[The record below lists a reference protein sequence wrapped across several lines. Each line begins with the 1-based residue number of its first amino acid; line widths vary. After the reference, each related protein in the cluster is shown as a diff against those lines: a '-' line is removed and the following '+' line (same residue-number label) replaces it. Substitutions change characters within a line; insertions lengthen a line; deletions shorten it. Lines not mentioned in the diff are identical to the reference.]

1 MTIQNFCIMFLFM
14 LISSFTPGPGNLL
27 ALDTMI
33 KNGWKDGQKLIWGIV
48 AGYMTVQYIC
58 TFAVVGLNA
67 YLSSALRV
75 LKYVGAI
82 YLIWLAIHF
91 MISKPNNNKKQNSP
105 HFLTGY
111 IMQLVN
117 VKIYFYITT
126 LLSAYIIPAFSYF
139 WQILLMGLFV
149 VLIGSSATLTW
160 AFAGLKLKN
169 IFNKHEKLINIILAV
184 LLIFCAVNII
194 RS

>member
-27 ALDTMI
+27 ALDTMV

-160 AFAGLKLKN
+160 AFAGLKLKS
-169 IFNKHEKLINIILAV
+169 ILNKHEKVINIILAV
-184 LLIFCAVNII
+184 LLILCAVNII

>member
-27 ALDTMI
+27 ALDTMV

-67 YLSSALRV
+67 YLPSALRV

-91 MISKPNNNKKQNSP
+91 VLSKPNNNKKQNSP

-149 VLIGSSATLTW
+149 VLIGGSATLTW
-160 AFAGLKLKN
+160 AFAGLKLKS

-184 LLIFCAVNII
+184 LLILCAVNII